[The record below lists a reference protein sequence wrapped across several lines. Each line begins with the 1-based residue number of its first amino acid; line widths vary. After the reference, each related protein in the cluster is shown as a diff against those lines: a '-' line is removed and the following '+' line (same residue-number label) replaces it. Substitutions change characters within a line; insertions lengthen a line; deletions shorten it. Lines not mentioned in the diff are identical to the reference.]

1 MEDIISQ
8 ELQLSKGPRNWDAT
22 GVNELGPSVNRHHKK
37 TPGWRG
43 KKNRLGNPKAKC
55 SFGILESWGQGVFGF
70 SSKMFQKCQTFRS
83 LRETKLF
90 FVEYQRI
97 DHVVFDLPFGVTQPH
112 IITINEPSNWIC
124 DVRIRMVYRDLF
136 LNCSDLKTFKSHT
149 YQYTVSN
156 TYSFH
161 MNKLITST
169 SLYQAF
175 RNTDFTICWASI
187 PTFLQEV
194 QGSWP
199 QRMAKNDHQLKA
211 TRFQSDSNHQT
222 TSTLWKE
229 MMRNSKLMH
238 KTLAGFFFDKAVFHS
253 DTYDETVRGQK
264 KLAPTHFWT

>member
-1 MEDIISQ
+1 MFIWNPGI
-8 ELQLSKGPRNWDAT
+8 
-22 GVNELGPSVNRHHKK
+22 LGPGGFRFFIQDV
-37 TPGWRG
+37 
-43 KKNRLGNPKAKC
+43 PKMPN
-55 SFGILESWGQGVFGF
+55 LQV
-70 SSKMFQKCQTFRS
+70 M
-83 LRETKLF
+83 RETKLF

-97 DHVVFDLPFGVTQPH
+97 DHVVFDLPFTVTQPH

-136 LNCSDLKTFKSHT
+136 LNCYDLKTFKSHT

-222 TSTLWKE
+222 SSNHIDSMK
-229 MMRNSKLMH
+229 RNDEKLQVD
-238 KTLAGFFFDKAVFHS
+238 AQNSRGIFFRQGS
-253 DTYDETVRGQK
+253 
-264 KLAPTHFWT
+264 LS